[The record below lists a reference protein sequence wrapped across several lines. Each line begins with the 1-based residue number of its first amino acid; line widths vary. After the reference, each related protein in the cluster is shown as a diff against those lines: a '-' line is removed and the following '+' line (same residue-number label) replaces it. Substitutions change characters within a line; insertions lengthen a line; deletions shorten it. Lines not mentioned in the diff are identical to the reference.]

1 MKDGYEIVHAP
12 ELVAR
17 IASEPWEVA
26 RALGGSVQM
35 IERQPIKAI
44 AGGRS
49 FASSTGPAPLHTDS
63 QLYRGKPAHFQ
74 VLGCVRASESGGE
87 SLVLDFH
94 SVLPAIAARDPALF
108 DALFRV
114 PRSFPFVFGD
124 VLATTLAAVDDD
136 LVFTHAP
143 RANDAIGAA
152 LLPYF
157 ARPQV
162 VTLRAGELII
172 VDNHRC
178 AHGRLAFDDP
188 SRELQR
194 ILVWLDE
201 PDRAGSEWLARAR
214 REGHAPER
222 VTDRSVPP
230 GDEDERRR
238 IVDDMLRG
246 VPPGLLAMR
255 HRIPEAWLYAFRDR
269 AAQLHASATTSVSIT
284 VK

>member
-1 MKDGYEIVHAP
+1 MRDGFKIVHAP

-17 IASEPWEVA
+17 IAEEPWEVA
-26 RALGGSVQM
+26 RALGGEVQM
-35 IERQPIKAI
+35 IERQPIRAI

-63 QLYRGKPAHFQ
+63 QLYRGRPAHFQ
-74 VLGCVRASESGGE
+74 VLGCVRASRTGGE
-87 SLVLDFH
+87 SLVLDLH
-94 SVLPAIAARDPALF
+94 AVLEAIGERDLALF

-114 PRSFPFVFGD
+114 PRSFPFHQIVFQLGSP
-124 VLATTLAAVDDD
+124 ATLAAVSDD

-157 ARPQV
+157 ARPHV
-162 VTLRAGELII
+162 VALAPGDLII

-178 AHGRLAFDDP
+178 AHGRTAFDDP

-201 PDRAGSEWLARAR
+201 PAPSPTEWLDRAR

-222 VTDRSVPP
+222 ITDRNALPR
-230 GDEDERRR
+230 GDERA
-238 IVDDMLRG
+238 IVDDMVRG
-246 VPPGLLAMR
+246 VPPGLLAVR
-255 HRIPEAWLYAFRDR
+255 HRIPEAWLYAYRDR
-269 AAQLHASATTSVSIT
+269 AAQDGTLELP
-284 VK
+284 